1 MRRLN
6 KDWNAKKAYEE
17 RTKKSAAS
25 DEYIHN
31 FRQERKRTAEYDTE
45 QGADLPNSLIKQAR
59 KNQEVNEAASRGEY
73 TTKHRSGQVRTHKL
87 PQEQAID
94 WFNTVIEDPSLSDQ
108 VRKSLVQANFGM
120 QNAFELTDSDTMTW
134 VQAMKMQD
142 GNQDLIESSTELND
156 KVENENEEVEPELQ
170 PDQYRESTFEKGKET
185 TSKIGKIGDENW
197 ETDEKQN
204 FLDRTADS
212 PAAKA
217 GLDDDLRWQA
227 RKRYEDFLK
236 KRKVES
242 SLGKA
247 KK

>member
-1 MRRLN
+1 MRRQN

-31 FRQERKRTAEYDTE
+31 YRKERQRTAKYDTE

-87 PQEQAID
+87 PQEQAIN
-94 WFNTVIEDPSLSDQ
+94 WFNAVIEDPSLSDQ
-108 VRKSLVQANFGM
+108 VRTPLLQASFGM
-120 QNAFELTDSDTMTW
+120 QNAFELENSDTMTW
-134 VQAMKMQD
+134 AQSMAMQD
-142 GNQDLIESSTELND
+142 GNQDLTKNIT
-156 KVENENEEVEPELQ
+156 KVEKENKQQKVEEEDYKVEPGDVE
-170 PDQYRESTFEKGKET
+170 TFAEAQAAR
-185 TSKIGKIGDENW
+185 DE
-197 ETDEKQN
+197 DKQ
-204 FLDRTADS
+204 FRASSSVEDARKDAFIEDTANS

-236 KRKVES
+236 KREVKS

-247 KK
+247 E